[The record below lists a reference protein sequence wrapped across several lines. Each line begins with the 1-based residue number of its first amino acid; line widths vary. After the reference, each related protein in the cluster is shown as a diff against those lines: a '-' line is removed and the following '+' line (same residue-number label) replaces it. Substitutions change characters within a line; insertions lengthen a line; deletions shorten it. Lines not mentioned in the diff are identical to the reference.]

1 MLSPINTVPFPTQ
14 YPAAPQDDAALQ
26 RKKRSIDAPRSQ
38 LEPQESDGSA
48 RNSRRTGSGGLDS
61 LGKGNL
67 L

>member
-1 MLSPINTVPFPTQ
+1 MLSPINSAVPPLQ

-26 RKKRSIDAPRSQ
+26 RKKRSIDEPRSQ